1 MSWTDTA
8 FTRRLGLRYP
18 IVQGPFG
25 GGLSA
30 VDLAVAV
37 SEGGGLGSFGVHHL
51 DGAGIR
57 EVAAG
62 IRARTARPFNLN
74 LWIPFEGSDDLH
86 ADDAT
91 FRHWLEPLRACFDE
105 LGVALPEPPAR
116 YAPAFAEQVD
126 AVLEARPAVFSFVY
140 GIPPADVL
148 ARCRELDIVT
158 LGAATTPAEARSL
171 AAAGVD
177 AIVATGF
184 EAGGH
189 RVSFLR
195 QAEQVLT
202 GGLALVPQVA
212 DAVSVPVVAAGG
224 IADGRGVAA
233 ALTLGAQAVQIGT
246 GFLACRESGT
256 HDAHR
261 QALLGPAA
269 EDTGLTRAFS
279 GRLAR
284 GIRNRFMDD
293 IGAGPVAPYPA
304 QGWLSGRLRA
314 AAIAQGRIDLMSLW
328 CGQSA
333 PLLRQAGAG
342 AIPAAA
348 DYLQRLVAETRQA
361 LSQFGPSSG

>member
-1 MSWTDTA
+1 MAWTDTP
-8 FTRRLGLRYP
+8 FTRRLGLRFP

-37 SEGGGLGSFGVHHL
+37 SEGGGLGSFGAHHL

-57 EVAAG
+57 DVVTA

-74 LWIPFEGSDDLH
+74 LWIPFDGSDALT
-86 ADDAT
+86 ADAST
-91 FRHWLEPLRACFDE
+91 FARWLAPLKPYFEE

-116 YAPAFAEQVD
+116 YSPRYAEQID
-126 AVLEARPAVFSFVY
+126 AVLAARPAVFSFVF
-140 GIPPADVL
+140 GIPAADVL

-158 LGAATTPAEARSL
+158 LGAATTPAEARAL

-195 QAEQVLT
+195 PAEQVLT

-212 DAVSVPVVAAGG
+212 DAVDVPVVAAGG
-224 IADGRGVAA
+224 IADGRGIAA
-233 ALTLGAQAVQIGT
+233 ALTLGAHAVQIGT

-261 QALLGPAA
+261 RALLGPAA

-284 GIRNRFMDD
+284 GIRNRFMDE
-293 IGAGPVAPYPA
+293 IGAGPIAPYPA

-314 AAIAQGRIDLMSLW
+314 AAIAQQRTDLMSLW

-333 PLLRQAGAG
+333 PLLQQAASE
-342 AIPAAA
+342 AFPAAG
-348 DYLQRLVAETRQA
+348 DYLQRLVAETDAA
-361 LSQFGPSSG
+361 LSRFHSRPL

>member
-1 MSWTDTA
+1 MPWTDTA

-37 SEGGGLGSFGVHHL
+37 SEAGGLGSFGVHHL

-57 EVAAG
+57 EVAAA

-74 LWIPFEGSDDLH
+74 LWIPFEGSDELH
-86 ADDAT
+86 ADEAT
-91 FRHWLEPLRACFDE
+91 FQHWLAPLQTYFAE
-105 LGVALPEPPAR
+105 LGVPLPAPPVH
-116 YAPAFAEQVD
+116 YAPAFREQIEAML
-126 AVLEARPAVFSFVY
+126 AVRPAVFSFVY
-140 GIPPADVL
+140 GIPTPDVL
-148 ARCRELDIVT
+148 SRCRELDIMT
-158 LGAATTPAEARSL
+158 LGAATTPAEARAL
-171 AAAGVD
+171 VAAGVD

-195 QAEQVLT
+195 PADQVLT

-212 DAVSVPVVAAGG
+212 DAVTVPVVAAGG

-261 QALLGPAA
+261 RALLGPAA
-269 EDTGLTRAFS
+269 EDTALTRAFS

-284 GIRNRFMDD
+284 GIRNRFMEDV
-293 IGAGPVAPYPA
+293 GAGPVAPYPA

-314 AAIAQGRIDLMSLW
+314 AAIAQGRTDLMSLW

-333 PLLRQAGAG
+333 PLLRPAADGDF
-342 AIPAAA
+342 PAAA
-348 DYLQRLVAETRQA
+348 AYLQRLVQETAGA
-361 LSQFGPSSG
+361 LSRHGPRPA

>member
-1 MSWTDTA
+1 MSWTETD
-8 FTRRLGLRYP
+8 FTRRLGLRLP

-57 EVAAG
+57 EIASA

-74 LWIPFEGSDDLH
+74 LWIPFRGSDELS
-86 ADDAT
+86 ADTAT
-91 FRHWLEPLRACFDE
+91 FDAWLAPLRGFFDE
-105 LGVALPEPPAR
+105 LGVALPTPPER
-116 YAPAFAEQVD
+116 YAPAYAEQID
-126 AVLEARPAVFSFVY
+126 AVLDARPAVFSFVY
-140 GIPPADVL
+140 GIPSAEVL

-158 LGAATTPAEARSL
+158 LGAATTPAEARAL

-177 AIVATGF
+177 AVVATGM

-195 QAEQVLT
+195 DAEQVLT

-212 DAVSVPVVAAGG
+212 DAVDLPVVAAGG
-224 IADGRGVAA
+224 IADGRGIAA

-261 QALLGPAA
+261 MALLGPAA

-284 GIRNRFMDD
+284 GIRNRFMQE
-293 IGAGPVAPYPA
+293 IGAGPLAPYPA

-314 AAIAQGRIDLMSLW
+314 AAIAQERTDLMSLW
-328 CGQSA
+328 CGQAA
-333 PLLRQAGAG
+333 PLLGRSGSG

-348 DYLQRLVAETRQA
+348 GYLQRLVAETDRA
-361 LSQFGPSSG
+361 FARHGPR

>member
-37 SEGGGLGSFGVHHL
+37 SEGGGLGSFGAHHL

-57 EVAAG
+57 EVADA

-74 LWIPFEGSDDLH
+74 LWIPFEGSDDLC

-91 FRHWLEPLRACFDE
+91 FERWLAPLRACFDE
-105 LGVALPEPPAR
+105 LGVALPTPPMR
-116 YAPAFAEQVD
+116 YSPPFSEQVE
-126 AVLEARPAVFSFVY
+126 AVLAVRPAVFSFVY
-140 GIPPADVL
+140 GIPPADIL
-148 ARCRELDIVT
+148 SRCRELEIVT
-158 LGAATTPAEARSL
+158 LGAATTPAEARAL

-177 AIVATGF
+177 AIVATGL

-195 QAEQVLT
+195 PADQVLT

-212 DAVSVPVVAAGG
+212 DAVAVPVVAAGG
-224 IADGRGVAA
+224 IADGRGIAA

-261 QALLGPAA
+261 SALLSPAA
-269 EDTGLTRAFS
+269 EDTALTRAFS

-293 IGAGPVAPYPA
+293 IGAGPVAPYPV

-314 AAIAQGRIDLMSLW
+314 AAIAQGRTDLMSLW

-333 PLLRQAGAG
+333 PLLRPAADGDY
-342 AIPAAA
+342 PAAA
-348 DYLQRLVAETRQA
+348 DYLQRLVAEAARA
-361 LSQFGPSSG
+361 LGRDRNPG

>member
-37 SEGGGLGSFGVHHL
+37 SEGGGLGSFGAHHL

-57 EVAAG
+57 DVAAA

-74 LWIPFEGSDDLH
+74 LWIPFEGSDALQ
-86 ADDAT
+86 ADEAT
-91 FRHWLEPLRACFDE
+91 FQHWLAPLQTYFDE
-105 LGVALPEPPAR
+105 LGVPLPAPPAH
-116 YAPAFAEQVD
+116 YAPAFSEQIE
-126 AVLEARPAVFSFVY
+126 AVLAVRPAVFSFVY
-140 GIPPADVL
+140 GIPTPDVL
-148 ARCRELDIVT
+148 SRCRELDILT
-158 LGAATTPAEARSL
+158 LGAATTPAEARAL

-189 RVSFLR
+189 RVSFLHPADR
-195 QAEQVLT
+195 VLT

-212 DAVSVPVVAAGG
+212 DAVAVPVVAAGG

-261 QALLGPAA
+261 RALFSPAA
-269 EDTGLTRAFS
+269 EDTALTRVFS

-284 GIRNRFMDD
+284 GIRNSFMEAV
-293 IGAGPVAPYPA
+293 GVGPVAPYPV

-314 AAIAQGRIDLMSLW
+314 AAIAQARTDLMSLW

-333 PLLRQAGAG
+333 PLLRQAAVDVF
-342 AIPAAA
+342 PAAV
-348 DYLQRLVAETRQA
+348 DYLQRLVQETAGAFRRQG
-361 LSQFGPSSG
+361 SQPA